1 MGKQLMC
8 IKICFLNNFEIAV
21 WYSKLAF
28 FFKTIWWIDW
38 FKKNYLHFLGIQFTY
53 FYFLLFSGLISGLF
67 FYCSTGSFPYENESH
82 RLYWV
87 IVIVLGFR
95 TDYRFRRN
103 WVLLDLIVW
112 FDLPWII
119 AINHIWLDLIVI
131 ILDFISSHFIAFNM
145 IKFVW
150 FWIRCYCMLLALII
164 FYRILFDLI
173 LLTFDFI
180 GLNHI
185 WSHWMLLHCSELE
198 STVFYW
204 MLANCILLD
213 FIQHFILF
221 DLIGLHVI

>member
-1 MGKQLMC
+1 MSVYKSAYAGNLQEKWEKRYLLM
-8 IKICFLNNFEIAV
+8 IC
-21 WYSKLAF
+21 
-28 FFKTIWWIDW
+28 
-38 FKKNYLHFLGIQFTY
+38 
-53 FYFLLFSGLISGLF
+53 
-67 FYCSTGSFPYENESH
+67 FPYENESH

-204 MLANCILLD
+204 MLTLIVFYWILSNISFYLILLD
-213 FIQHFILF
+213 CMLF
-221 DLIGLHVI
+221 NWVLLHHIESYWT

>member
-1 MGKQLMC
+1 MC
-8 IKICFLNNFEIAV
+8 YKDC
-21 WYSKLAF
+21 
-28 FFKTIWWIDW
+28 
-38 FKKNYLHFLGIQFTY
+38 
-53 FYFLLFSGLISGLF
+53 
-67 FYCSTGSFPYENESH
+67 YCRNKSVLYHCPYENESH

-87 IVIVLGFR
+87 IGTVLGFR

-204 MLANCILLD
+204 MLANFILLD